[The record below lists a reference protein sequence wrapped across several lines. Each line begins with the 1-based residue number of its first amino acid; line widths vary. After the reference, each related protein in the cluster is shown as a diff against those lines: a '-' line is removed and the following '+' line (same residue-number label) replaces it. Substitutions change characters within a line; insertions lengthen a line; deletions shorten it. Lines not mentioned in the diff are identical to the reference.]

1 MKVWTSEQANAWYER
16 IPWQVGFNYIPA
28 YAVNTTEMWQSE
40 SFNITAIHNEL
51 LLASSA
57 GYKSIRLFLPF
68 IVWEN
73 ERASFLSH
81 FESVL
86 SIASKCGMSVLP
98 VLFDDCA
105 FDNGKDPVLGKQPD
119 PIPGSQL
126 GRWTPCPGFAVADNP
141 EKQPLLREYVHAIVE
156 LHRDDP
162 RILAWDMFNEPG
174 NTNRNNESLPLLVNS
189 FRWTRECN
197 PIQPLTSGLWLHDQ
211 RNSVTAAMLELS
223 DVVSFHTYTSLD
235 TTKEFVDYLS
245 EQKKPLFV
253 TEWLCRT
260 GNNTF
265 FTHLPFFAHNK
276 ISCWNWGCVVG
287 RTQAHLQYFVNSDP
301 APKVWKQDVFNP
313 DGSPYDPEEIELIA
327 RLKAESFQT

>member
-1 MKVWTSEQANAWYER
+1 
-16 IPWQVGFNYIPA
+16 
-28 YAVNTTEMWQSE
+28 
-40 SFNITAIHNEL
+40 
-51 LLASSA
+51 
-57 GYKSIRLFLPF
+57 
-68 IVWEN
+68 
-73 ERASFLSH
+73 
-81 FESVL
+81 
-86 SIASKCGMSVLP
+86 
-98 VLFDDCA
+98 
-105 FDNGKDPVLGKQPD
+105 
-119 PIPGSQL
+119 
-126 GRWTPCPGFAVADNP
+126 
-141 EKQPLLREYVHAIVE
+141 
-156 LHRDDP
+156 LHKDDP

-174 NTNRNNESLPLLVNS
+174 NTNRNHESLPLLVNS

-301 APKVWKQDVFNP
+301 APKVWKQDVFHP
-313 DGSPYDPEEIELIA
+313 DGTPYDPEEIELIA
-327 RLKAESFQT
+327 RLKAESFPT